1 MFIAQMENKSKKT
14 MFFIEYTLEMC
25 FIFAEAVQFPK
36 CFRVCILEFFFSL
49 NWENKETIE
58 DINGGVLF
66 HDNRWNGGAAL

>member
-1 MFIAQMENKSKKT
+1 MFAIKEKGTNWKIRFKQKNCEKYSMFIAQMENKSKKT

-49 NWENKETIE
+49 N
-58 DINGGVLF
+58 
-66 HDNRWNGGAAL
+66 